1 MSGSSGLAPVL
12 ESIDRLWRS
21 WWTVVAGL
29 CLGLAGS
36 LIALHVLPKTYEAT
50 TKILVAPQKIPQE
63 YVKNTINDDTAL
75 RIAALKDAV
84 LSRPYMMTLI
94 DRAYGHR
101 ASEAETQQLF
111 DAIRSRVEVS
121 VERFTG
127 ERTGMF
133 AIKFRDNNAQ
143 RAAQFVNDLA
153 ELYIEENSKYRSG
166 RAQETTSTIEQLA
179 QDVRQ
184 QLEAKEKIIATFRSE
199 HLYELPERS
208 DANLRLLEARQH
220 DLDANTKSLQSAQER
235 LQILQSQS
243 PAGGITP
250 TYSGSAPTDSYSM
263 RLAQL
268 QRELAA
274 LKARYYDNHPEV
286 RAKSRELDDFIA
298 SASGSASSGANADP
312 AHAASPPMTPLE
324 RDIHTQISEINN
336 LQGEQKRIRSDIALY
351 SARIERA
358 PQVQQQLEERTK
370 GYDVLQQQYRDYQS
384 KVESARG
391 AQTIEEAQ
399 KGEQFEVIERAIPPA
414 LPVQPIPLVVVGL
427 GITLG
432 LLLFAGPVVALGLLR
447 PTVDSE
453 ELLRL
458 FVKVPVLVTI
468 PRLQTDAMRRRTIVE
483 RARNVVLSSVSVV
496 VLAAVLIVMYAR

>member
-1 MSGSSGLAPVL
+1 
-12 ESIDRLWRS
+12 
-21 WWTVVAGL
+21 
-29 CLGLAGS
+29 
-36 LIALHVLPKTYEAT
+36 
-50 TKILVAPQKIPQE
+50 
-63 YVKNTINDDTAL
+63 
-75 RIAALKDAV
+75 
-84 LSRPYMMTLI
+84 
-94 DRAYGHR
+94 
-101 ASEAETQQLF
+101 
-111 DAIRSRVEVS
+111 
-121 VERFTG
+121 
-127 ERTGMF
+127 
-133 AIKFRDNNAQ
+133 
-143 RAAQFVNDLA
+143 
-153 ELYIEENSKYRSG
+153 
-166 RAQETTSTIEQLA
+166 
-179 QDVRQ
+179 
-184 QLEAKEKIIATFRSE
+184 
-199 HLYELPERS
+199 
-208 DANLRLLEARQH
+208 
-220 DLDANTKSLQSAQER
+220 
-235 LQILQSQS
+235 
-243 PAGGITP
+243 
-250 TYSGSAPTDSYSM
+250 
-263 RLAQL
+263 
-268 QRELAA
+268 
-274 LKARYYDNHPEV
+274 
-286 RAKSRELDDFIA
+286 
-298 SASGSASSGANADP
+298 
-312 AHAASPPMTPLE
+312 MTPLE

-468 PRLQTDAMRRRTIVE
+468 PRIQTDAMRRRTIVE
-483 RARNVVLSSVSVV
+483 RGRNVVLSSVSVV